1 MKYKKYIWIFF
12 ILSITAVVYYIRK
25 QKAVEGFMTED
36 EFVTEANHRIKTMQA
51 IKASINDSLN
61 AFDKSAKETC
71 DLTPKYRDAYVSATA
86 AMPKYN
92 ALTNDERQKSAR
104 TEYDEQRINYIAS
117 GTPIY
122 ECFATQDE
130 VYTATQKLK
139 SEIKELSDLLESPR
153 LRIMLQ
159 KGKLLTGLQ
168 GLNASFS
175 GSKMVFESFVVNEDL
190 IESADTLIKL
200 AREIQTVSR
209 TVVINTSRLTTDLV
223 NIPTYVRNRYTEQN
237 RQKNKS
243 KIYSDLINDD
253 IVTQLLGPNN
263 YLQLLY
269 KASRDGYS
277 ATTFHQKADN
287 QGPTLTVFRTN
298 NGRIAGGYNPIS
310 WRSSYRWIRVEEGKA
325 FLFNIVGL
333 NVNKFFNNRNLEY
346 SIEDNGSMLPS
357 FGGGNDFRLYDNGT
371 VRSSAST
378 YLNNYSSELFGTN
391 YTSVS
396 EIEVFKVT

>member
-12 ILSITAVVYYIRK
+12 IFAITAVVYYIRK

-86 AMPKYN
+86 DMPKYN
-92 ALTNDERQKSAR
+92 SLTNDDRQKRAR

-153 LRIMLQ
+153 LRIMIQ

-168 GLNASFS
+168 NLNSTFS

-209 TVVINTSRLTTDLV
+209 TVVINTSRLSTDLV

-237 RQKNKS
+237 RQKYKS

-269 KASRDGYS
+269 KASRDGYK
-277 ATTFHQKADN
+277 TNTFHQKADN

-310 WRSSYRWIRVEEGKA
+310 WRSVGGWVNIDKGKA
-325 FLFNIVGL
+325 FLFNVIG
-333 NVNKFFNNRNLEY
+333 NTVNKFYNTRYTDY
-346 SIEDNGSMLPS
+346 SILDSSNHFPFFGEGYDLRFYEDT
-357 FGGGNDFRLYDNGT
+357 T
-371 VRSSAST
+371 VTSSSST
-378 YLNNYSSELFGTN
+378 YLNNNSELFGTN
-391 YTSVS
+391 NTKVS
-396 EIEVFKVT
+396 DIEVFKVT